1 MCDRIFTKRVVT
13 FAAVTTLLMSWLLAQ
28 ELPQS
33 DGSFEVE
40 PPLLIPPVGLER
52 EMNEAHE
59 AQPDARKL
67 EQQLERAKKSAASA
81 ERLVKAGVLAK
92 AEAEQ
97 RALRAVRLEA
107 ELANAQM
114 AAAKEQAALQKTRN
128 EAGQASKAD
137 LDAAMAT
144 LARASAVAQTAE
156 DNYNKAQ
163 LDAATLNLRRQR
175 QLLALGSARKS
186 DVARAEE
193 KLATLQ
199 RGDQTPR

>member
-1 MCDRIFTKRVVT
+1 
-13 FAAVTTLLMSWLLAQ
+13 MSWLLAQ